1 MRDLISAV
9 GELMLAQ
16 CHHGNLTGGNP
27 PSERLARR
35 HSLPIE
41 TIATNEAAAGHHD
54 VWSPLCLTRRIAST
68 LANSLLFVTALCDN
82 FAHMLIDVRR
92 PLAVDLFAGAGGLS
106 LGLEQ
111 AGFDIAAAVEYDPIH
126 AAVHEYNFPYGKMF
140 ARDVTTISG
149 QEIREKSD
157 IGNREITLVAG
168 GPPCQ
173 GFSLIGKRA
182 INDPRNAL
190 LKEYVR
196 LVVELKPRYCLMENV
211 SGLTVGKHRQLL
223 DEVVALLKDGGYRVL
238 ELYRVLQA
246 ADFGA
251 PQSRKRMILLG
262 ARLDVQLPEY
272 PAPIV
277 APRNIKG
284 TAATSADLPIGPSVR
299 EAIGDIPDADSFE
312 ELLHADSV
320 TTRWPPADSSYATYL
335 RGEAS
340 DPLDFSRPR
349 PLTPELLS
357 SSARTIHTAK
367 SIARF
372 KETTPGTMEPI
383 SRFLRLHPDGIS
395 NTLRAG
401 TASDRGAYTAPRPI
415 HPWLSRVITVREAAR
430 LHGYPDWFRFHVT
443 KWNGFRQIGNSVP
456 IPLGRAVGA
465 MLMSSDGR
473 EPRKGPLTP
482 LGSEELLSFT
492 PSEAH
497 AFFGL
502 TERAIPQ
509 RDRKVG

>member
-1 MRDLISAV
+1 MS
-9 GELMLAQ
+9 
-16 CHHGNLTGGNP
+16 
-27 PSERLARR
+27 
-35 HSLPIE
+35 
-41 TIATNEAAAGHHD
+41 
-54 VWSPLCLTRRIAST
+54 
-68 LANSLLFVTALCDN
+68 
-82 FAHMLIDVRR
+82 IDVRR
-92 PLAVDLFAGAGGLS
+92 PLAVDLFSGAGGLS

-126 AAVHEYNFPYGKMF
+126 AAVHEYNFPYGKTF

-157 IGNREITLVAG
+157 IGHREITVVAG

-182 INDPRNAL
+182 IDDPRNAL

-211 SGLTVGKHRQLL
+211 SGLTIGKHRQLL
-223 DEVVALLKDGGYRVL
+223 DEVIGLLRNGGYRIL
-238 ELYRVLQA
+238 EPYRVLQA
-246 ADFGA
+246 ADYGA

-262 ARLDVQLPEY
+262 ARSDIPLPEY
-272 PAPIV
+272 PAATV
-277 APRNIKG
+277 TPRNIKG
-284 TAATSADLPIGPSVR
+284 TVTTSIALPIGPSVR
-299 EAIGDIPDADSFE
+299 DAVEDVPDADSFE

-320 TTRWPPADSSYATYL
+320 NAKWPPAASLYAKYL
-335 RGEAS
+335 RGEES

-367 SIARF
+367 SIMRF
-372 KETTPGTMEPI
+372 EQTEPGTTEPI
-383 SRFLRLHPDGIS
+383 SRFLRLHPEGIC

-430 LHGYPDWFRFHVT
+430 LHGYPDWFRLHVT

-465 MLMSSDGR
+465 MLMASEGVDQIR
-473 EPRKGPLTP
+473 GPQTP
-482 LGSEELLSFT
+482 LGSEKLLSFT
-492 PSEAH
+492 SSEAH
-497 AFFGL
+497 AYFGL